1 MSLDNTSPPGRP
13 GSDELVPSRYA
24 LRVGHL
30 AAVTKARLAV
40 IATDATLRHAA
51 LALSGPHIGL
61 VIICEENGTVA
72 GVVSKSDLVRH
83 LMLDGIPDAPVAVQ
97 MSRDIVSCRP
107 EDDLYS
113 TWKIMAAGNLRNIPV
128 LGPDSKPLGVLDI
141 RDAMK
146 GLFEHEE
153 YQERLLLDYVA
164 GVGYQ

>member
-1 MSLDNTSPPGRP
+1 MSLDNTSRPGRP
-13 GSDELVPSRYA
+13 GPDELVPSRYA
-24 LRVGHL
+24 PRVGDFV
-30 AAVTKARLAV
+30 AVTKARLAV
-40 IATDATLRHAA
+40 IATNATLRNAA
-51 LALSGPHIGL
+51 VALSGPDIGL
-61 VIICEENGTVA
+61 VVICEENGSVA

-113 TWKIMAAGNLRNIPV
+113 TWKVMAAGSLQNIPV
-128 LGPDSKPLGVLDI
+128 LGTDSKPIGVLDI

-153 YQERLLLDYVA
+153 YQERLLFDYVA